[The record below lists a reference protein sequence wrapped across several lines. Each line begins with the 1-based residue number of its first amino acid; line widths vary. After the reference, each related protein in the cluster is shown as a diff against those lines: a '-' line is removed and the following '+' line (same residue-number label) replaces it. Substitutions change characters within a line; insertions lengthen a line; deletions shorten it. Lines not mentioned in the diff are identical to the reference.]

1 VGYARRRPRAIR
13 PTDDSTRRSADDGG
27 DGDGDGRGEMTV
39 EERPPTTPTS
49 ERTGFA
55 ETTRRSGARRP
66 FRRRGGGRG
75 RAGDEEDGGGGE
87 RDGDDGRESVFD
99 ARAVCAWLTRESGI
113 VVARPKGKK
122 RRGGRGDGDDEEEED
137 EEEENR
143 TREEYET
150 EDEVWARGM
159 RHARMIRRRC
169 VRAVMERRDVETLR
183 DVRFEAS
190 DGLPAAA
197 LTRIHEAFALFT
209 TKVVSES
216 ESRDKATSKLVV
228 ELRDG
233 HRVEACVM
241 RHEKGRT
248 TLCVSSQVGCKMGC
262 TFCAT
267 GTLGELGNLSAGEIL
282 EQLAHASAR
291 ANVRNVVFMGM
302 GEPLNNYDEV
312 IEACKGMTDPHA
324 FALAPS
330 KITVSTVGVIP
341 RMKTLTRDAPGT
353 CLALSLHAPT
363 QELRQKIVPTA
374 TAYKLDALMETLDE
388 YLASG
393 PKMKTMI
400 EYCVLGG
407 VNDSEECARLL
418 GELLFGKE
426 VIVNLIPLNP
436 TDTPAGHVPPKP
448 EAVKKMLEI
457 LTQKYKL
464 FTTVRHE
471 MGQDIAG
478 ACGQLAL
485 KTTTSTGDMEDMMG
499 ANATKSSSRGV
510 PGVVKA
516 STKSSSSSTTSASL
530 MANDTSSSFVK
541 NFVTLEGALIV
552 VGAMSAGMLA
562 YSMYARRKGE

>member
-1 VGYARRRPRAIR
+1 MGYARRRPRAIR
-13 PTDDSTRRSADDGG
+13 PTEDSTRRSAD
-27 DGDGDGRGEMTV
+27 DGDGRGEMTV
-39 EERPPTTPTS
+39 EERPTTPPTTS

>member
-1 VGYARRRPRAIR
+1 MGYARRRPRAIR

>member
-1 VGYARRRPRAIR
+1 MF
-13 PTDDSTRRSADDGG
+13 DSTQLSPPACATVGTFDSTHSVRRRSAMRVEDTTSPTSTTSDLTEATRRLGKRRPFKRRHGGG
-27 DGDGDGRGEMTV
+27 DGDDRGK
-39 EERPPTTPTS
+39 
-49 ERTGFA
+49 
-55 ETTRRSGARRP
+55 
-66 FRRRGGGRG
+66 
-75 RAGDEEDGGGGE
+75 
-87 RDGDDGRESVFD
+87 ESVFD
-99 ARAVCAWLTRESGI
+99 ARAVCEWLTNASGI

-122 RRGGRGDGDDEEEED
+122 KKKTKNQGGGDDED
-137 EEEENR
+137 EGDDDQSSR
-143 TREEYET
+143 EYET
-150 EDEVWARGM
+150 ADEVWARGM

-169 VRAVMERRDVETLR
+169 ARAVKEQRDVATLR
-183 DVRFEAS
+183 DVRFEDS

-197 LTRIHEAFALFT
+197 VARIHEAFALYT
-209 TKVVSES
+209 TRVVSES

-485 KTTTSTGDMEDMMG
+485 KTPASTGDMEDMMG
-499 ANATKSSSRGV
+499 ANANKSTSRGV

-516 STKSSSSSTTSASL
+516 STKSSSSSSWSSKGAASL
-530 MANDTSSSFVK
+530 VANNTSSSFVK
-541 NFVTLEGALIV
+541 NFVTLEGALMV

-562 YSMYARRKGE
+562 YSVYTRRRAE

>member
-1 VGYARRRPRAIR
+1 MGYARRRPRAIR

-122 RRGGRGDGDDEEEED
+122 RRGGRGDGDEEEEDD

>member
-1 VGYARRRPRAIR
+1 MGYARRRPRAIR
-13 PTDDSTRRSADDGG
+13 PTDDSTRRSAD

-122 RRGGRGDGDDEEEED
+122 RRGGRGDGDEEEEED

>member
-1 VGYARRRPRAIR
+1 MGYARRRPRAIR
-13 PTDDSTRRSADDGG
+13 PTEDSTRRSADDG
-27 DGDGDGRGEMTV
+27 DGDDGEMTV
-39 EERPPTTPTS
+39 EERPPPPPTTTS

>member
-1 VGYARRRPRAIR
+1 
-13 PTDDSTRRSADDGG
+13 
-27 DGDGDGRGEMTV
+27 MTV
-39 EERPPTTPTS
+39 EEDEPPSTS
-49 ERTGFA
+49 TSTSLDLTEA
-55 ETTRRSGARRP
+55 TRRLGKRRP
-66 FRRRGGGRG
+66 FKRRGGGR
-75 RAGDEEDGGGGE
+75 
-87 RDGDDGRESVFD
+87 RDGDDADDDDNGKESVFD
-99 ARAVCAWLTRESGI
+99 VRAVCAWLTQESGI

-122 RRGGRGDGDDEEEED
+122 KKKNQRGGGEDEGDDD
-137 EEEENR
+137 ESPR
-143 TREEYET
+143 EYET
-150 EDEVWARGM
+150 ADEVWARGM

-169 VRAVMERRDVETLR
+169 ARAVKEQRDVATLR
-183 DVRFEAS
+183 DVRFEDS
-190 DGLPAAA
+190 DGLPAAV
-197 LTRIHEAFALFT
+197 LTRIHDAFVLYT
-209 TKVVSES
+209 TRVVSES

-312 IEACKGMTDPHA
+312 IEACRGMTDPHA

-499 ANATKSSSRGV
+499 ANKSTSRGV

-516 STKSSSSSTTSASL
+516 STKSSSSSSSSSKGGASL
-530 MANDTSSSFVK
+530 VANNTSSSFVK
-541 NFVTLEGALIV
+541 NFVTLEGALMV

-562 YSMYARRKGE
+562 YSIYTRRRAE

>member
-13 PTDDSTRRSADDGG
+13 PTDDSTRRSADDG
-27 DGDGDGRGEMTV
+27 DGDDGEMTV
-39 EERPPTTPTS
+39 EERPPPPPTTTS

-122 RRGGRGDGDDEEEED
+122 RRGGRGDGDEEEDD

>member
-1 VGYARRRPRAIR
+1 MGYARRRPRAIR
-13 PTDDSTRRSADDGG
+13 PTEDSTRRSAD
-27 DGDGDGRGEMTV
+27 DGDGRGEMTV
-39 EERPPTTPTS
+39 EERPPTPPPPTTS
-49 ERTGFA
+49 ERAGFA
-55 ETTRRSGARRP
+55 ETTRRSGAPRRP

-75 RAGDEEDGGGGE
+75 RAGDDEEDGGGGE

-122 RRGGRGDGDDEEEED
+122 RRGGRGDGGDEEDED

>member
-1 VGYARRRPRAIR
+1 
-13 PTDDSTRRSADDGG
+13 
-27 DGDGDGRGEMTV
+27 M
-39 EERPPTTPTS
+39 
-49 ERTGFA
+49 
-55 ETTRRSGARRP
+55 
-66 FRRRGGGRG
+66 
-75 RAGDEEDGGGGE
+75 
-87 RDGDDGRESVFD
+87 FD

-122 RRGGRGDGDDEEEED
+122 RRGGRGDGDDGDEED

-516 STKSSSSSTTSASL
+516 STKSSSSSRTSASL

>member
-13 PTDDSTRRSADDGG
+13 PTDDSTRRSADDD
-27 DGDGDGRGEMTV
+27 DGDDGEMTV
-39 EERPPTTPTS
+39 EERPPPPPPTTS

>member
-1 VGYARRRPRAIR
+1 MGYARRRPRAIR
-13 PTDDSTRRSADDGG
+13 PTDDSTRRSAD
-27 DGDGDGRGEMTV
+27 DGDGRGEMTV

-122 RRGGRGDGDDEEEED
+122 RRGGRGDGDEEEDD